1 MRSHNQPPCAI
12 QSVSEIGQGPV
23 RETDL
28 PSRMADWRDRVI
40 GNPAV
45 ALIPLPAAIVHSPE
59 SKEPGNKPGSL

>member
-1 MRSHNQPPCAI
+1 
-12 QSVSEIGQGPV
+12 
-23 RETDL
+23 
-28 PSRMADWRDRVI
+28 MADWRDRVI